1 MSSPIVQLLGEFLLE
16 GTTKVNTADKMADVD
31 AVGIYFS
38 AHWCGPCRGFTP
50 QLAKAY
56 TQMKAAGKKFE
67 VVFASSDQGQEA
79 FDSYHAE
86 MPWLAIDYADRA
98 KKDALSKKYK
108 VSGIPSFVIV
118 DAKTGELITTDGR
131 SAITS
136 DPTGESFPW
145 KPKSLDEIMGS
156 ITTLAVA
163 GQDGATVERAAAL
176 EGKTVGLYFS
186 AHWCGPCRGF
196 TPELVKTYNAMKAEA
211 GGNGDNFEIV
221 FVSSDRDQEAFDSY
235 HAEMPWLALPYSER
249 ATKEEL
255 SKALEVRGI
264 PTFVIIGPDGK
275 VINKDG
281 RAALGK
287 DPTGANF
294 PWTPPAYT
302 DLEDCGSI
310 NDTPTVVA
318 FVEGC
323 GPDAVAA
330 AEAAIKEA
338 AEASKAAGK
347 DGISFAIAKKGDGLA
362 ERVRGLAP
370 PHTVVDDKV
379 LLMLVD
385 LADEQTY
392 YTAEP
397 SDSLDAAAVS
407 TFVEFFDSKSLER
420 KSLEF

>member
-1 MSSPIVQLLGEFLLE
+1 MASPIVSLLGDTLLE
-16 GTTKVNTADKMADVD
+16 KTTSVSTSEKMADID

-50 QLAKAY
+50 KLIEAY
-56 TQMKAAGKKFE
+56 TKIKASGKKFE
-67 VVFASSDQGQEA
+67 IVFASSDQNQKA
-79 FDSYHAE
+79 FDEYYAD

-108 VSGIPSFVIV
+108 VRGIPTFVIV

-131 SAITS
+131 SAIMT
-136 DPTGESFPW
+136 DPSGESFPW
-145 KPKSLDEIMGS
+145 KPKSLEEIMSS
-156 ITTLAVA
+156 ITTLV
-163 GQDGATVERAAAL
+163 GKNGATLERSAAL

-186 AHWCGPCRGF
+186 AHWCGPCRNF
-196 TPELVKTYNAMKAEA
+196 TPELIKTYNAMKAEA

-221 FVSSDRDQEAFDSY
+221 FVSSDRDQVAFDSY
-235 HAEMPWLALPYSER
+235 YDEMPWLALPFSER
-249 ATKEEL
+249 GIKEEL
-255 SKALEVRGI
+255 STALEVRGI
-264 PTFVIIGPDGK
+264 PTLVIMTPDGK

-281 RAALGK
+281 RSALSK

-310 NDTPTVVA
+310 NDTPTVIA

-323 GPDAVAA
+323 TPEVTVA
-330 AEAAIKEA
+330 AEAAIKEVS
-338 AEASKAAGK
+338 EATKAAGK
-347 DGISFAIAKKGDGLA
+347 DEISFAIAKKGDKLA

-370 PHTVVDDKV
+370 QHKVVDDKV

-385 LADEQTY
+385 LEDEQSY

-397 SDSLDAAAVS
+397 ADSLDAAAVS
-407 TFVEFFDSKSLER
+407 TFVEFFNSKSLER
-420 KSLEF
+420 KKLVF